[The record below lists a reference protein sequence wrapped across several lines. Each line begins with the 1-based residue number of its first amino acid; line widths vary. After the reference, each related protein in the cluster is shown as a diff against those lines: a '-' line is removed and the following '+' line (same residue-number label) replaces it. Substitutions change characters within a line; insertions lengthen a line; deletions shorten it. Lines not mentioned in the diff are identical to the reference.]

1 MSFVWVEAFF
11 YCKADAFTAAKKLL
25 ETMFPLGVYL
35 PQSPG
40 IEAAPSLGQS
50 YKLQQNLAKFLAV
63 SLSLSPSRVS

>member
-1 MSFVWVEAFF
+1 MSFGWVEAFF

-40 IEAAPSLGQS
+40 IEAAPSLDS
-50 YKLQQNLAKFLAV
+50 
-63 SLSLSPSRVS
+63 